1 MNTSGE
7 AADQVVR
14 MSLEVG
20 EAALKIS
27 GTGAKHLAV
36 MLYAVLKEK
45 KKTKGRVRLETLV
58 KSGRPLTVFSVKES
72 DLKQFVQEAKRYGV
86 LYCAVRNPRGSSDGL
101 VDVIVKEE
109 DAPRINRIVDRFQFA
124 SVTEA
129 AKIKTEIERTRA
141 EKAKA
146 GKSEKQEKK
155 PEKVQVQQEK
165 QGQAEPEK
173 DYPQKSKED
182 QLMDELFGESVKK
195 EGKEQ
200 KPQDEKVQAFIAESR
215 NNRNRCYELSEQV
228 TAQVATDGKM
238 LQKYLDVQSTFDRYT
253 TNNALLILAQRP
265 DAQKLGDYGYWR
277 NHGFYLKRM
286 ERQNPVLILEPGKTY
301 KREDG
306 TVGNYYNAKKLYD
319 ISQTTMS
326 DTTIQKSE
334 YEEHDLIR
342 ALVSTPPVNIVAAE
356 PEQMPDEKGAFFKPE
371 EGCIYVR
378 KGMSAQEIFQ
388 NLVPE
393 LVFAGYADGNPHYD
407 KNEDAF
413 HVSCASYMLCKKY
426 GMDTSRYNFLHA
438 PEFFEKME
446 TQEVRVELSRA
457 RDAAN
462 TISARMAKVLDQNR
476 NATYRQS
483 EAEKNGQDS
492 SENVKDKKEN
502 PEPEKK
508 EQKSRGQHRKEAR

>member
-101 VDVIVKEE
+101 IDVIVKEE

-155 PEKVQVQQEK
+155 PEK
-165 QGQAEPEK
+165 

-200 KPQDEKVQAFIAESR
+200 NPSLAKTTKSRLSEPTSKKQEKTAEGTSKLFTPEKPEKPSVRKELREIQNARKKEAER
-215 NNRNRCYELSEQV
+215 RENRNDPVRNQGNKDPN
-228 TAQVATDGKM
+228 QIRHQQPQ
-238 LQKYLDVQSTFDRYT
+238 QKR
-253 TNNALLILAQRP
+253 
-265 DAQKLGDYGYWR
+265 
-277 NHGFYLKRM
+277 
-286 ERQNPVLILEPGKTY
+286 
-301 KREDG
+301 
-306 TVGNYYNAKKLYD
+306 
-319 ISQTTMS
+319 
-326 DTTIQKSE
+326 
-334 YEEHDLIR
+334 
-342 ALVSTPPVNIVAAE
+342 
-356 PEQMPDEKGAFFKPE
+356 KP
-371 EGCIYVR
+371 R
-378 KGMSAQEIFQ
+378 KG
-388 NLVPE
+388 
-393 LVFAGYADGNPHYD
+393 
-407 KNEDAF
+407 
-413 HVSCASYMLCKKY
+413 
-426 GMDTSRYNFLHA
+426 
-438 PEFFEKME
+438 
-446 TQEVRVELSRA
+446 
-457 RDAAN
+457 
-462 TISARMAKVLDQNR
+462 
-476 NATYRQS
+476 
-483 EAEKNGQDS
+483 
-492 SENVKDKKEN
+492 KE
-502 PEPEKK
+502 
-508 EQKSRGQHRKEAR
+508 R

>member
-36 MLYAVLKEK
+36 MLYTVLKEK

-182 QLMDELFGESVKK
+182 QLMDELFGESVRVRSKPPLWQRRPNPVCPSLPQRSK
-195 EGKEQ
+195 R
-200 KPQDEKVQAFIAESR
+200 KPQRVL
-215 NNRNRCYELSEQV
+215 LS
-228 TAQVATDGKM
+228 
-238 LQKYLDVQSTFDRYT
+238 YLPRKNQ
-253 TNNALLILAQRP
+253 
-265 DAQKLGDYGYWR
+265 R
-277 NHGFYLKRM
+277 NHRSERNFGKYRMQGRKKRSGVRIEM
-286 ERQNPVLILEPGKTY
+286 
-301 KREDG
+301 
-306 TVGNYYNAKKLYD
+306 
-319 ISQTTMS
+319 
-326 DTTIQKSE
+326 
-334 YEEHDLIR
+334 IR
-342 ALVSTPPVNIVAAE
+342 
-356 PEQMPDEKGAFFKPE
+356 
-371 EGCIYVR
+371 
-378 KGMSAQEIFQ
+378 
-388 NLVPE
+388 
-393 LVFAGYADGNPHYD
+393 
-407 KNEDAF
+407 
-413 HVSCASYMLCKKY
+413 
-426 GMDTSRYNFLHA
+426 
-438 PEFFEKME
+438 
-446 TQEVRVELSRA
+446 
-457 RDAAN
+457 
-462 TISARMAKVLDQNR
+462 
-476 NATYRQS
+476 
-483 EAEKNGQDS
+483 
-492 SENVKDKKEN
+492 
-502 PEPEKK
+502 
-508 EQKSRGQHRKEAR
+508 

>member
-86 LYCAVRNPRGSSDGL
+86 LYCAVRNPKGSSDGL

-173 DYPQKSKED
+173 
-182 QLMDELFGESVKK
+182 

-200 KPQDEKVQAFIAESR
+200 NPSLAKTTKSRLSEPTSKKQEKTAEGTSKLFTPEKPEKPSVRKELREIQNARKKEAER
-215 NNRNRCYELSEQV
+215 RENRNDPVRNQGNKDRN
-228 TAQVATDGKM
+228 QIRHQQPQ
-238 LQKYLDVQSTFDRYT
+238 QKR
-253 TNNALLILAQRP
+253 
-265 DAQKLGDYGYWR
+265 
-277 NHGFYLKRM
+277 
-286 ERQNPVLILEPGKTY
+286 
-301 KREDG
+301 
-306 TVGNYYNAKKLYD
+306 
-319 ISQTTMS
+319 
-326 DTTIQKSE
+326 
-334 YEEHDLIR
+334 
-342 ALVSTPPVNIVAAE
+342 
-356 PEQMPDEKGAFFKPE
+356 KP
-371 EGCIYVR
+371 R
-378 KGMSAQEIFQ
+378 KG
-388 NLVPE
+388 
-393 LVFAGYADGNPHYD
+393 
-407 KNEDAF
+407 
-413 HVSCASYMLCKKY
+413 
-426 GMDTSRYNFLHA
+426 
-438 PEFFEKME
+438 
-446 TQEVRVELSRA
+446 
-457 RDAAN
+457 
-462 TISARMAKVLDQNR
+462 
-476 NATYRQS
+476 
-483 EAEKNGQDS
+483 
-492 SENVKDKKEN
+492 KE
-502 PEPEKK
+502 
-508 EQKSRGQHRKEAR
+508 R

>member
-45 KKTKGRVRLETLV
+45 KKTKGRARLETLV

-155 PEKVQVQQEK
+155 PEK

-182 QLMDELFGESVKK
+182 QLMDELFGEPVKK

-200 KPQDEKVQAFIAESR
+200 NPSLAKTTKSR
-215 NNRNRCYELSEQV
+215 LSEPTSKKQEK
-228 TAQVATDGKM
+228 TAEGT
-238 LQKYLDVQSTFDRYT
+238 S
-253 TNNALLILAQRP
+253 
-265 DAQKLGDYGYWR
+265 KL
-277 NHGFYLKRM
+277 F
-286 ERQNPVLILEPGKTY
+286 V
-301 KREDG
+301 
-306 TVGNYYNAKKLYD
+306 
-319 ISQTTMS
+319 
-326 DTTIQKSE
+326 
-334 YEEHDLIR
+334 
-342 ALVSTPPVNIVAAE
+342 
-356 PEQMPDEKGAFFKPE
+356 PEKPE
-371 EGCIYVR
+371 KPSVR
-378 KGMSAQEIFQ
+378 KELREIQ
-388 NLVPE
+388 N
-393 LVFAGYADGNPHYD
+393 AR
-407 KNEDAF
+407 
-413 HVSCASYMLCKKY
+413 KK
-426 GMDTSRYNFLHA
+426 
-438 PEFFEKME
+438 
-446 TQEVRVELSRA
+446 
-457 RDAAN
+457 
-462 TISARMAKVLDQNR
+462 
-476 NATYRQS
+476 
-483 EAEKNGQDS
+483 EAEQREHRNDPVRNQG
-492 SENVKDKKEN
+492 NKDRNQIRHQQPQQKRKPRKGKE
-502 PEPEKK
+502 
-508 EQKSRGQHRKEAR
+508 R

>member
-36 MLYAVLKEK
+36 MLYTVLKEK

-86 LYCAVRNPRGSSDGL
+86 LYCAVRNPKGSSDGL

-182 QLMDELFGESVKK
+182 QLMD
-195 EGKEQ
+195 
-200 KPQDEKVQAFIAESR
+200 
-215 NNRNRCYELSEQV
+215 
-228 TAQVATDGKM
+228 
-238 LQKYLDVQSTFDRYT
+238 
-253 TNNALLILAQRP
+253 
-265 DAQKLGDYGYWR
+265 
-277 NHGFYLKRM
+277 
-286 ERQNPVLILEPGKTY
+286 
-301 KREDG
+301 
-306 TVGNYYNAKKLYD
+306 
-319 ISQTTMS
+319 
-326 DTTIQKSE
+326 
-334 YEEHDLIR
+334 
-342 ALVSTPPVNIVAAE
+342 
-356 PEQMPDEKGAFFKPE
+356 
-371 EGCIYVR
+371 
-378 KGMSAQEIFQ
+378 
-388 NLVPE
+388 
-393 LVFAGYADGNPHYD
+393 
-407 KNEDAF
+407 AF

-462 TISARMAKVLDQNR
+462 AISARMAKVLDQNR

-483 EAEKNGQDS
+483 ETEKTGQDS
-492 SENVKDKKEN
+492 SEKVKDKKEN

-508 EQKSRGQHRKEAR
+508 NRNPEDNIEKKHARKIRERRMQNEQ

>member
-155 PEKVQVQQEK
+155 PEK
-165 QGQAEPEK
+165 

-200 KPQDEKVQAFIAESR
+200 NPSLAKTTKSRLSEPTSKKQEKTAEGTSKLFTPEKPEKPSVRKELREIQNARKKEAER
-215 NNRNRCYELSEQV
+215 RENRNDPVRNQGNKDRN
-228 TAQVATDGKM
+228 QIRHQQPQ
-238 LQKYLDVQSTFDRYT
+238 QKR
-253 TNNALLILAQRP
+253 
-265 DAQKLGDYGYWR
+265 
-277 NHGFYLKRM
+277 
-286 ERQNPVLILEPGKTY
+286 
-301 KREDG
+301 
-306 TVGNYYNAKKLYD
+306 
-319 ISQTTMS
+319 
-326 DTTIQKSE
+326 
-334 YEEHDLIR
+334 
-342 ALVSTPPVNIVAAE
+342 
-356 PEQMPDEKGAFFKPE
+356 KP
-371 EGCIYVR
+371 R
-378 KGMSAQEIFQ
+378 KG
-388 NLVPE
+388 
-393 LVFAGYADGNPHYD
+393 
-407 KNEDAF
+407 
-413 HVSCASYMLCKKY
+413 
-426 GMDTSRYNFLHA
+426 
-438 PEFFEKME
+438 
-446 TQEVRVELSRA
+446 
-457 RDAAN
+457 
-462 TISARMAKVLDQNR
+462 
-476 NATYRQS
+476 
-483 EAEKNGQDS
+483 
-492 SENVKDKKEN
+492 KE
-502 PEPEKK
+502 
-508 EQKSRGQHRKEAR
+508 R

>member
-45 KKTKGRVRLETLV
+45 KKTKGRARLETLV

-86 LYCAVRNPRGSSDGL
+86 LYCAVRNPKGSSDGL

-146 GKSEKQEKK
+146 GKSEKQEK
-155 PEKVQVQQEK
+155 

-182 QLMDELFGESVKK
+182 QLMDELFGEPVKK

-200 KPQDEKVQAFIAESR
+200 NPSLAKTTKSR
-215 NNRNRCYELSEQV
+215 LSEPTSKKQEK
-228 TAQVATDGKM
+228 TA
-238 LQKYLDVQSTFDRYT
+238 
-253 TNNALLILAQRP
+253 
-265 DAQKLGDYGYWR
+265 
-277 NHGFYLKRM
+277 
-286 ERQNPVLILEPGKTY
+286 E
-301 KREDG
+301 G
-306 TVGNYYNAKKLYD
+306 TSKLY
-319 ISQTTMS
+319 
-326 DTTIQKSE
+326 
-334 YEEHDLIR
+334 
-342 ALVSTPPVNIVAAE
+342 A
-356 PEQMPDEKGAFFKPE
+356 PEKPE
-371 EGCIYVR
+371 KPSVR
-378 KGMSAQEIFQ
+378 KELREIQ
-388 NLVPE
+388 N
-393 LVFAGYADGNPHYD
+393 AR
-407 KNEDAF
+407 
-413 HVSCASYMLCKKY
+413 KK
-426 GMDTSRYNFLHA
+426 
-438 PEFFEKME
+438 
-446 TQEVRVELSRA
+446 
-457 RDAAN
+457 
-462 TISARMAKVLDQNR
+462 
-476 NATYRQS
+476 
-483 EAEKNGQDS
+483 EAERREHRNDPVRNQG
-492 SENVKDKKEN
+492 NKDRNQIRHQQPQQKRKPRKGKE
-502 PEPEKK
+502 
-508 EQKSRGQHRKEAR
+508 R

>member
-86 LYCAVRNPRGSSDGL
+86 LYCAVRNPKGSSDGL

-146 GKSEKQEKK
+146 GKSEKQEK
-155 PEKVQVQQEK
+155 VQVQPEK

-182 QLMDELFGESVKK
+182 QLMDELFGEPV
-195 EGKEQ
+195 GKEQ
-200 KPQDEKVQAFIAESR
+200 NPSLAKTTKSRLSEPTSKKQEKTAEGTSKLFTPEKPEKPSVRKELREIQNARKKEAER
-215 NNRNRCYELSEQV
+215 RENRNDPVRNQGNKDRN
-228 TAQVATDGKM
+228 QIRHQQPQ
-238 LQKYLDVQSTFDRYT
+238 QKR
-253 TNNALLILAQRP
+253 
-265 DAQKLGDYGYWR
+265 
-277 NHGFYLKRM
+277 
-286 ERQNPVLILEPGKTY
+286 
-301 KREDG
+301 
-306 TVGNYYNAKKLYD
+306 
-319 ISQTTMS
+319 
-326 DTTIQKSE
+326 
-334 YEEHDLIR
+334 
-342 ALVSTPPVNIVAAE
+342 
-356 PEQMPDEKGAFFKPE
+356 KP
-371 EGCIYVR
+371 R
-378 KGMSAQEIFQ
+378 KG
-388 NLVPE
+388 
-393 LVFAGYADGNPHYD
+393 
-407 KNEDAF
+407 
-413 HVSCASYMLCKKY
+413 
-426 GMDTSRYNFLHA
+426 
-438 PEFFEKME
+438 
-446 TQEVRVELSRA
+446 
-457 RDAAN
+457 
-462 TISARMAKVLDQNR
+462 
-476 NATYRQS
+476 
-483 EAEKNGQDS
+483 
-492 SENVKDKKEN
+492 KE
-502 PEPEKK
+502 
-508 EQKSRGQHRKEAR
+508 R

>member
-45 KKTKGRVRLETLV
+45 KKTKGRARLETLV

-86 LYCAVRNPRGSSDGL
+86 LYCAVRNPKGSSDGL

-155 PEKVQVQQEK
+155 PEKVQIQQEK

-182 QLMDELFGESVKK
+182 QLMDELFGEPVKK

-200 KPQDEKVQAFIAESR
+200 NPSLAKTTKSR
-215 NNRNRCYELSEQV
+215 LSEPTSKKQEK
-228 TAQVATDGKM
+228 TA
-238 LQKYLDVQSTFDRYT
+238 
-253 TNNALLILAQRP
+253 
-265 DAQKLGDYGYWR
+265 
-277 NHGFYLKRM
+277 
-286 ERQNPVLILEPGKTY
+286 E
-301 KREDG
+301 G
-306 TVGNYYNAKKLYD
+306 TSKLY
-319 ISQTTMS
+319 
-326 DTTIQKSE
+326 
-334 YEEHDLIR
+334 
-342 ALVSTPPVNIVAAE
+342 A
-356 PEQMPDEKGAFFKPE
+356 PEKPS
-371 EGCIYVR
+371 VR
-378 KGMSAQEIFQ
+378 KELREIQ
-388 NLVPE
+388 N
-393 LVFAGYADGNPHYD
+393 AR
-407 KNEDAF
+407 
-413 HVSCASYMLCKKY
+413 KK
-426 GMDTSRYNFLHA
+426 
-438 PEFFEKME
+438 
-446 TQEVRVELSRA
+446 
-457 RDAAN
+457 
-462 TISARMAKVLDQNR
+462 
-476 NATYRQS
+476 
-483 EAEKNGQDS
+483 EAEWREHRNDTVRNQG
-492 SENVKDKKEN
+492 NKDRNQIRHQQPQQKRKPRKGKE
-502 PEPEKK
+502 
-508 EQKSRGQHRKEAR
+508 R

>member
-182 QLMDELFGESVKK
+182 QLMDKLFGEPVKK

-200 KPQDEKVQAFIAESR
+200 NPSLAKTTKSR
-215 NNRNRCYELSEQV
+215 LSEP
-228 TAQVATDGKM
+228 TSKP
-238 LQKYLDVQSTFDRYT
+238 K
-253 TNNALLILAQRP
+253 
-265 DAQKLGDYGYWR
+265 
-277 NHGFYLKRM
+277 
-286 ERQNPVLILEPGKTY
+286 E
-301 KREDG
+301 
-306 TVGNYYNAKKLYD
+306 
-319 ISQTTMS
+319 
-326 DTTIQKSE
+326 
-334 YEEHDLIR
+334 
-342 ALVSTPPVNIVAAE
+342 AAE
-356 PEQMPDEKGAFFKPE
+356 PGIPDPLERPRPS
-371 EGCIYVR
+371 VR
-378 KGMSAQEIFQ
+378 QALKEI
-388 NLVPE
+388 
-393 LVFAGYADGNPHYD
+393 
-407 KNEDAF
+407 
-413 HVSCASYMLCKKY
+413 
-426 GMDTSRYNFLHA
+426 
-438 PEFFEKME
+438 
-446 TQEVRVELSRA
+446 RA
-457 RDAAN
+457 
-462 TISARMAKVLDQNR
+462 
-476 NATYRQS
+476 
-483 EAEKNGQDS
+483 
-492 SENVKDKKEN
+492 
-502 PEPEKK
+502 
-508 EQKSRGQHRKEAR
+508 EQKQRAEEKARENAGRQKPVQHKAPPKKKVKKQKER

>member
-146 GKSEKQEKK
+146 GKSEKQEK
-155 PEKVQVQQEK
+155 

-200 KPQDEKVQAFIAESR
+200 NPSLAKTTKSRLSEPTSKKQEKTAEGTSKLFTPEKPEKPSVRKELREIQNARKKEAER
-215 NNRNRCYELSEQV
+215 RENRNDPVRNQGNKDRN
-228 TAQVATDGKM
+228 QIRHQQPQ
-238 LQKYLDVQSTFDRYT
+238 QKR
-253 TNNALLILAQRP
+253 
-265 DAQKLGDYGYWR
+265 
-277 NHGFYLKRM
+277 
-286 ERQNPVLILEPGKTY
+286 
-301 KREDG
+301 
-306 TVGNYYNAKKLYD
+306 
-319 ISQTTMS
+319 
-326 DTTIQKSE
+326 
-334 YEEHDLIR
+334 
-342 ALVSTPPVNIVAAE
+342 
-356 PEQMPDEKGAFFKPE
+356 KP
-371 EGCIYVR
+371 R
-378 KGMSAQEIFQ
+378 KG
-388 NLVPE
+388 
-393 LVFAGYADGNPHYD
+393 
-407 KNEDAF
+407 
-413 HVSCASYMLCKKY
+413 
-426 GMDTSRYNFLHA
+426 
-438 PEFFEKME
+438 
-446 TQEVRVELSRA
+446 
-457 RDAAN
+457 
-462 TISARMAKVLDQNR
+462 
-476 NATYRQS
+476 
-483 EAEKNGQDS
+483 
-492 SENVKDKKEN
+492 KE
-502 PEPEKK
+502 
-508 EQKSRGQHRKEAR
+508 R

>member
-101 VDVIVKEE
+101 IDVIVKEE

-155 PEKVQVQQEK
+155 PEK
-165 QGQAEPEK
+165 

-200 KPQDEKVQAFIAESR
+200 NPSLAKTTKSR
-215 NNRNRCYELSEQV
+215 LSEPTSKKQEK
-228 TAQVATDGKM
+228 TAEGT
-238 LQKYLDVQSTFDRYT
+238 S
-253 TNNALLILAQRP
+253 
-265 DAQKLGDYGYWR
+265 KL
-277 NHGFYLKRM
+277 F
-286 ERQNPVLILEPGKTY
+286 
-301 KREDG
+301 
-306 TVGNYYNAKKLYD
+306 
-319 ISQTTMS
+319 
-326 DTTIQKSE
+326 
-334 YEEHDLIR
+334 
-342 ALVSTPPVNIVAAE
+342 TPE
-356 PEQMPDEKGAFFKPE
+356 KPE
-371 EGCIYVR
+371 KPSVR
-378 KGMSAQEIFQ
+378 KELREIQ
-388 NLVPE
+388 N
-393 LVFAGYADGNPHYD
+393 AR
-407 KNEDAF
+407 
-413 HVSCASYMLCKKY
+413 KK
-426 GMDTSRYNFLHA
+426 
-438 PEFFEKME
+438 
-446 TQEVRVELSRA
+446 
-457 RDAAN
+457 
-462 TISARMAKVLDQNR
+462 
-476 NATYRQS
+476 
-483 EAEKNGQDS
+483 EAERREHRNDPVRNQG
-492 SENVKDKKEN
+492 NKDRNQIRHQQPQQKRKPRKGKE
-502 PEPEKK
+502 
-508 EQKSRGQHRKEAR
+508 R

>member
-45 KKTKGRVRLETLV
+45 KKTKGRARLETLV

-72 DLKQFVQEAKRYGV
+72 ELKQFVQEAKRYGV
-86 LYCAVRNPRGSSDGL
+86 LYCAVRNPKGSSDGL

-155 PEKVQVQQEK
+155 PEK

-182 QLMDELFGESVKK
+182 QLMDELFGEPVKK

-200 KPQDEKVQAFIAESR
+200 NPSLAKTTKSR
-215 NNRNRCYELSEQV
+215 LSEPTSKKQEK
-228 TAQVATDGKM
+228 TAEGT
-238 LQKYLDVQSTFDRYT
+238 S
-253 TNNALLILAQRP
+253 
-265 DAQKLGDYGYWR
+265 KL
-277 NHGFYLKRM
+277 F
-286 ERQNPVLILEPGKTY
+286 V
-301 KREDG
+301 
-306 TVGNYYNAKKLYD
+306 
-319 ISQTTMS
+319 
-326 DTTIQKSE
+326 
-334 YEEHDLIR
+334 
-342 ALVSTPPVNIVAAE
+342 
-356 PEQMPDEKGAFFKPE
+356 PEKPE
-371 EGCIYVR
+371 KPSVR
-378 KGMSAQEIFQ
+378 KELREIQ
-388 NLVPE
+388 NTR
-393 LVFAGYADGNPHYD
+393 
-407 KNEDAF
+407 
-413 HVSCASYMLCKKY
+413 KK
-426 GMDTSRYNFLHA
+426 
-438 PEFFEKME
+438 
-446 TQEVRVELSRA
+446 
-457 RDAAN
+457 
-462 TISARMAKVLDQNR
+462 
-476 NATYRQS
+476 
-483 EAEKNGQDS
+483 EAEQREHRNDPVRNQG
-492 SENVKDKKEN
+492 NKDRNQIRHQQPQQKRKPRRGKE
-502 PEPEKK
+502 
-508 EQKSRGQHRKEAR
+508 R